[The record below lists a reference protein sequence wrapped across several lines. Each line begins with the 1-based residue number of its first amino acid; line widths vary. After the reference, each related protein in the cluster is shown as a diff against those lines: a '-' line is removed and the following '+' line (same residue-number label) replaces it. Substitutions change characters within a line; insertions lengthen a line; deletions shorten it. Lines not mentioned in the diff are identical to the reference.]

1 MASVSLTDFFDDR
14 ILLCPMFGLSSIPY
28 FSIRRQRGWFRITI
42 TDHDRIFLQPRPP
55 HTFNN
60 NQGYLPNG
68 STSGP
73 TPGATPLLPNNGR
86 VIQTG
91 GVRVLCVADVR
102 GKDERLRDPFS
113 PFPYLMENA
122 FPECLLLI
130 PIFNCSQE
138 I

>member
-1 MASVSLTDFFDDR
+1 MFE
-14 ILLCPMFGLSSIPY
+14 LLSIPY
-28 FSIRRQRGWFRITI
+28 FSVTHHRSSFWTTI
-42 TDHDRIFLQPRPP
+42 IDPNRTFLQPRPP

-86 VIQTG
+86 VVQTG

-102 GKDERLRDPFS
+102 GKDEGLPDPLS
-113 PFPYLMENA
+113 PFPYLLLKSY

-130 PIFNCSQE
+130 PTFNLSQE